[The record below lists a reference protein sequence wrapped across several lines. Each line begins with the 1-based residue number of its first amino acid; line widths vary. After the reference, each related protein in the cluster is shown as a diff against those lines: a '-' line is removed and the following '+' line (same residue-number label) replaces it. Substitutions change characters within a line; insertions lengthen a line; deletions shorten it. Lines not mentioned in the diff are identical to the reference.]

1 MLAKSIIYKGSVY
14 IYASRFREHVRIP
27 CGFRVDK
34 LNANGLLNKT
44 CGLSDIEGKNNHIKD
59 TLKKVQAAL
68 DNYPD
73 LTAKQ
78 LTVYIKKG
86 VLPSAPVVSRP
97 LTFLEAFQ
105 KFIDDCESGVKLTRD
120 NKRYAKNTIKSYKS
134 TLANLHKFN
143 KVYSLNWEDIN
154 DKFYHALCEY
164 YWTDLKSF
172 DNHTGKAVKIINT
185 MLNWC
190 FDRGIINSPINMK
203 NWKVWKEKI
212 EILVMYADEIR
223 ILHNMQIESDKLT
236 RTRDIFLIGAF
247 TCLRVE
253 DLLSLT
259 DNDLLVIGDEHYINT
274 LVGKTQKN
282 LTVRLNPIGVEI
294 IKRYRKKYRT
304 LLPPISSVKFN
315 ENLKDLAAAFKSH
328 LKELKQS
335 NELNIVGND
344 WEKDFKRVR
353 WKRGKQVVEYVPKE
367 KFISSHCMRR
377 SGITNLLML
386 GMTPTEVKTIS
397 GHSFNS
403 TDFEKYVRIS
413 EQVTANKS
421 VEAWSKALM

>member
-1 MLAKSIIYKGSVY
+1 
-14 IYASRFREHVRIP
+14 
-27 CGFRVDK
+27 
-34 LNANGLLNKT
+34 
-44 CGLSDIEGKNNHIKD
+44 
-59 TLKKVQAAL
+59 
-68 DNYPD
+68 
-73 LTAKQ
+73 
-78 LTVYIKKG
+78 
-86 VLPSAPVVSRP
+86 
-97 LTFLEAFQ
+97 
-105 KFIDDCESGVKLTRD
+105 
-120 NKRYAKNTIKSYKS
+120 
-134 TLANLHKFN
+134 
-143 KVYSLNWEDIN
+143 
-154 DKFYHALCEY
+154 
-164 YWTDLKSF
+164 
-172 DNHTGKAVKIINT
+172 
-185 MLNWC
+185 
-190 FDRGIINSPINMK
+190 MK